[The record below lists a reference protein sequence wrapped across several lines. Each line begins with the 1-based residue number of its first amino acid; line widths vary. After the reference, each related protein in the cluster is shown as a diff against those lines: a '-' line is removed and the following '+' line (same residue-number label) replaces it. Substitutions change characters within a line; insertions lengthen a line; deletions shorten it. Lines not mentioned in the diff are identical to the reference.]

1 VAVRLVLIGEDPLAR
16 GGLHAQLE
24 RAPEVE
30 LRGSTSI
37 DHLALALHD
46 HQPEAFIWDLGV
58 DPRGALS
65 RAASLAQ
72 TGVPFVALLADEA
85 LAGEAVGAG
94 AAGVLER
101 EAPPDQIA
109 AAAVAV
115 AAGLV
120 VAPAGM
126 AAAAGLPRPSGG
138 APPAEALTEREVE
151 VMQLLSEGLSNKQI
165 AARLEISEHTA
176 KFHVNA
182 ILGKLGVQSRTE
194 AVVRAARLGLVML

>member
-1 VAVRLVLIGEDPLAR
+1 MVLIGEDPLAR
-16 GGLHAQLE
+16 GGLHAQL
-24 RAPEVE
+24 AGAVEVE
-30 LRGSTSI
+30 LRGATSI

-46 HQPEAFIWDLGV
+46 HRPDAFVWDLGV
-58 DPRGALS
+58 DPRGALA
-65 RAASLAQ
+65 RAAALSQ
-72 TGVPFVALLADEA
+72 TGVPFVALLADEG
-85 LAGEAVGAG
+85 LAPEVVAAG
-94 AAGVLER
+94 AAGVLDR
-101 EAPPDQIA
+101 EAPPEQIA

-115 AAGLV
+115 AAGLL
-120 VAPAGM
+120 VAPPGM
-126 AAAAGLPRPSGG
+126 AGGTGLPRSGG
-138 APPAEALTEREVE
+138 TPPSEALTEREVE